1 MTQQSY
7 ESMGGLNSFHKT
19 RNFNISQK
27 YDGAT
32 MGPIA
37 QWGRM
42 ALEGTLNRILSTPSP
57 GSILQDIW
65 AIEDSSLP
73 VQGLLPISVH
83 K

>member
-1 MTQQSY
+1 
-7 ESMGGLNSFHKT
+7 
-19 RNFNISQK
+19 
-27 YDGAT
+27 